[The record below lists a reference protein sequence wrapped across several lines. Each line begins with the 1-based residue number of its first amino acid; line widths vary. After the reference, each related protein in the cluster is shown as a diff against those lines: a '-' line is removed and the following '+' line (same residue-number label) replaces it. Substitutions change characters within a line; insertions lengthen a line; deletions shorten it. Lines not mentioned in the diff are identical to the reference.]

1 MASPMEQPTHQRFT
15 AELKNLA
22 AMRHFVE
29 RAAMNGGGGPE
40 AIGDMLLAMNEATT
54 NIILHGYQDQPGDIE
69 IEVAYDGNAL
79 IVTLRD
85 QSTPFDPTS
94 VPPPDLT
101 LPLEQRSYGGMGIH
115 MMRQFTDE
123 IIYRTK
129 VDWSNELIL
138 VKKEARKL

>member
-1 MASPMEQPTHQRFT
+1 MEQPTHQRFT

-22 AMRHFVE
+22 TMRHFVE
-29 RAAMNGGGGPE
+29 RAAINGGGDPD

-79 IVTLRD
+79 MVTLRD
-85 QSTPFDPTS
+85 QSTAFDPTS